1 MLISTREAAN
11 ILRVNTS
18 RVRQL
23 IAAKRIKAR
32 KVGGAWV
39 IQSKALERMTVRK
52 VGRPRRE
59 S

>member
-11 ILRVNTS
+11 ILCVNTS

-39 IQSKALERMTVRK
+39 IHAKALERMTARK

-59 S
+59 P